1 MLTLEDNALVSIR
14 AGFLLSEDE
23 EELLVGGY
31 LPFITP
37 SAFALYHLLMVVG
50 RNKDNYCT
58 ALDLSEKMSAPLSS
72 IRQSMLF
79 LEGAGLVATYRHEEK
94 GKVFY
99 ILRLFRPL
107 SPDKFFKNPL
117 FVSLLAKKIS
127 ERRVNDLV
135 SSFMVGKPIGEEY
148 TDISARFNEVYE
160 AAPDFTAYHNLSGS
174 ELLAALSD
182 SKEEQ
187 VAFFSED
194 KFLEALVNLSIP
206 ASSVQADL
214 KEICRLCS
222 LYGVDEKTASELI
235 KDGCLNSDSIFSL
248 ATFKKK
254 AADYAHFAF
263 KGIKGEEEE
272 VFGTSDMAKRLSLY
286 QTLSPLTFLAYLLNA
301 EPTKSYKELLDKLS
315 STYQAP
321 NSFINLVVDYTLQC
335 CQGFLP
341 EEFAVKTMISL
352 KKNKIATVADG
363 LAFLF
368 QSQSD
373 IQAKKARKKELYK
386 YQAPDEEENKDK
398 EEETDKKEPVIV
410 DYSAL
415 MGDD

>member
-1 MLTLEDNALVSIR
+1 MLTLEDNALVTIR
-14 AGFLLSEDE
+14 AGFLPSEDE

-37 SAFALYHLLMVVG
+37 AAFALYHLLLVQG
-50 RNKDNYCT
+50 RAKDNFCT
-58 ALDLSEKMSAPLSS
+58 SLDLSEKMSAPLSS

-107 SPDKFFKNPL
+107 PPEKFFKNPL

-135 SSFMVGKPIGEEY
+135 ASFLVGKPIGEEY
-148 TDISARFNEVYE
+148 TDISARFSEVYE
-160 AAPDFTAYHNLSGS
+160 AAPDFSAYNNLSGS
-174 ELLAALSD
+174 ELLAALNESPED
-182 SKEEQ
+182 KI
-187 VAFFSED
+187 AFFNED
-194 KFLEALVNLSIP
+194 KFLDNLVNLSIP
-206 ASSVQADL
+206 AEVVQKDM
-214 KEICRLCS
+214 KEISRLSS

-235 KDGCLNSDSIFSL
+235 KDGCLDSESVFSL

-263 KGIKGEEEE
+263 KGIKGGEEE

-301 EPTKSYKELLDKLS
+301 EPTKSYKDLLDKLS

-321 NSFINLVVDYTLQC
+321 NSFINLVVDYTVQC

-352 KKNKIATVADG
+352 KKNKIATVSDG
-363 LAFLF
+363 MAFLF
-368 QSQSD
+368 QSQTE
-373 IQAKKARKKELYK
+373 IQNKKARKKDLYK
-386 YQAPDEEENKDK
+386 YQANEEGEEKAEEKD
-398 EEETDKKEPVIV
+398 DKGGKVV